1 MKIASEPLLI
11 QHSTDGAKEDI
22 IHNNNEPDDVF
33 TARQL
38 VQYGLLISLT
48 CSSGTCEQARPSY
61 CQC

>member
-1 MKIASEPLLI
+1 MNMASESLLT
-11 QHSTDGAKEDI
+11 QHSIDGAEEDI
-22 IHNNNEPDDVF
+22 IRNNDKPDDIS
-33 TARQL
+33 TARQT